1 MALRPSCTPPVNGQS
16 IPRPQW
22 RRVPMLPRPRRA
34 VRRYGTYCMLTVIGS
49 GAYPGQWRTPIES
62 EAGGL
67 RRWRDEIGG
76 IA

>member
-1 MALRPSCTPPVNGQS
+1 
-16 IPRPQW
+16 
-22 RRVPMLPRPRRA
+22 MLPRPRRA
-34 VRRYGTYCMLTVIGS
+34 VRRYGTYCMLTAIGS